1 MRITPR
7 KCSPIA
13 MMIAAATQRRMSK
26 YSRTIWPKAEAVAPS
41 PMKTVMTPSAKQLAA
56 STARRRT
63 APDTPAPAEIWF
75 MPTPAR

>member
-1 MRITPR
+1 MTPR

-13 MMIAAATQRRMSK
+13 MMIAAAIQRRMSK
-26 YSRTIWPKAEAVAPS
+26 YSRTIWPNAVAAAPS
-41 PMKTVMTPSAKQLAA
+41 PMKIVITPAANMQAA

-63 APDTPAPAEIWF
+63 ALSTGASADIWF